1 MRSGPLRVCAAGL
14 SLSRSI
20 VMNHEEKEN
29 VKKPQTEE
37 KQDGK
42 QPERAPNWITDMYD
56 KMNVPVKA
64 LDAMLIILGAL
75 IVFLFV
81 FGNQIQLGL

>member
-1 MRSGPLRVCAAGL
+1 MDNP
-14 SLSRSI
+14 
-20 VMNHEEKEN
+20 EKKQEQQEKEN
-29 VKKPQTEE
+29 AQ
-37 KQDGK
+37 
-42 QPERAPNWITDMYD
+42 ERSANWITDMYD

-81 FGNQIQLGL
+81 FGNKIQLGL